1 MNQKLRCIIVDDE
14 PLALELLSDYVQK
27 LPDIELV
34 CTTTKVLDALSFIQQ
49 NKADLVLL
57 DIQMPDLNG
66 IQFLKLTQGKC
77 KAILT
82 TAYPQYALEG
92 YEYDVIDYLIK
103 PIGFD
108 RFVKAIQKAQG
119 YFFDKTEETTTHLIE
134 HNLGQELPD
143 FIFVKVEHKIKKIN
157 IPDIL
162 YLEGLKDYV
171 SIFTTSERILT
182 LQTMKK
188 IEESLLPFRRF
199 IRVHKSYIVALDKI
213 DYVERQRI
221 FIGKNSIPL
230 GDTYKE
236 EFLKTLGT

>member
-1 MNQKLRCIIVDDE
+1 MNPKLRCIIVDDE

-27 LPDIELV
+27 LPDLELV
-34 CTTTKVLDALSFIQQ
+34 CATTKVLDALSFIQQ

-119 YFFDKTEETTTHLIE
+119 YFFDKTEEATTNLIE
-134 HNLGQELPD
+134 HLPVQELPD

-171 SIFTTSERILT
+171 SIFTISERILT

-236 EFLKTLGT
+236 EFLKMLGT